1 MAKTLFEEIK
11 EELDLEAGDSPFFY
25 RRALKR
31 LVQKYQQQPT
41 RFIRE
46 ERQDNSDA
54 EEERDKNL
62 LRTVP
67 KVGHMFMFEYESV
80 TKNSRYYDKF
90 PLVYVLS
97 TSGDSF
103 IGANFHYIEPRRRM
117 IVLNNLKEGRIS
129 IPYNCISKY
138 NMNQVQ
144 SLYLDI
150 AFSEWNAVC
159 LIPIETFVNY
169 KNGEEKPVKTID
181 VWTET
186 NKTFRKM
193 LKVNRQYRGYGKNDS
208 DFKGDE

>member
-1 MAKTLFEEIK
+1 MKTLFEEIK
-11 EELDLEAGDSPFFY
+11 EELNLDEGASPYFY

-31 LVQKYQQQPT
+31 LVQKYQQQPL

-46 ERQDNSDA
+46 ERQDNSDP
-54 EEERDKNL
+54 EDKQDKNV

-67 KVGHMFMFEYESV
+67 KVGHFFMFDYESV
-80 TKNSRYYDKF
+80 SKSRYYDKF

-103 IGANFHYIEPRRRM
+103 VGANFHYIEPRRRM
-117 IVLNNLKEGRIS
+117 IVVDNLKEGRIT

-138 NMNQVQ
+138 NMTQVK

-150 AFSEWNAVC
+150 AFNEWNSAC
-159 LIPIETFVNY
+159 LIPIENFVTY
-169 KNGEEKPVKTID
+169 KDGKENTVRSID
-181 VWTET
+181 VWNET

-193 LKVNRQYRGYGKNDS
+193 LKVTRQYRGYGKNDP
-208 DFKGDE
+208 DFKGDK